1 MKQIIIISF
10 LCALIAGTTAAQT
23 PAQLTSLPQEKK
35 VTDVDKEPMPI
46 FQKQPKYPA
55 SALKDLFEG
64 TVWVGLMVD
73 EQGRVESVRL
83 IKGARG
89 DLDTASLEA
98 AKQWRFTPAEKKG
111 KPVKTEVTIPFR
123 FKVSTKSSYPLE
135 ETKGK
140 LTTKDLDDA
149 LRFLGVGIARFTYEV
164 PFKHRLNF
172 SAEQFVQGK
181 QQGTHPVMQSTM
193 IPKSGKRA
201 FTLLIHKKDQQ
212 LSIGMNADGIL
223 FTTSGILVKGYN
235 VDGSTTLSDA
245 TLQEKTK
252 MPFFVYVASKQGG
265 INLDS
270 KASVEELIAK
280 YDFAVVFYVELE
292 PF

>member
-1 MKQIIIISF
+1 MKRI
-10 LCALIAGTTAAQT
+10 LITLLLYLLMAGTTAAQT
-23 PAQLTSLPQEKK
+23 PAQLILLPQEKK
-35 VTDVDKEPMPI
+35 VTDVDKEPTYVV
-46 FQKQPKYPA
+46 QKTPAYPK

-89 DLDTASLEA
+89 DLDTAALEA
-98 AKQWRFTPAEKKG
+98 AKQWKFTPAEKKG

-135 ETKGK
+135 EVEGK
-140 LTTKDLDDA
+140 LTTKDLEDA
-149 LRFLGVGIARFTYEV
+149 LSFLGLGMVRFTYEV

-181 QQGTHPVMQSTM
+181 QQGTHPVMQSTTSS
-193 IPKSGKRA
+193 KSGKRA

-212 LSIGMNADGIL
+212 LSIGMNADGVL
-223 FTTSGILVKGYN
+223 STTSGISVKGYN
-235 VDGSTTLSDA
+235 VDGSTTLPDVV
-245 TLQEKTK
+245 LQEKIKT
-252 MPFFVYVASKQGG
+252 PFFVYVASKQGG
-265 INLDS
+265 ISLNG

-280 YDFAVVFYVELE
+280 YDLAVVFYVELE
-292 PF
+292 PL